1 MAAIEDSRGWMPPR
15 TAEELMEEMRRHGG
29 LVEWHNPW
37 AESPCGFEENIW
49 LMLQNFPEATKED
62 IESYLNAVGN
72 RLSREDYEKFLAEEG
87 EAYIERGRA
96 YFEGLSEE
104 ELGLYESRLS
114 EHPAFQAYYEPL
126 WFEVYEAE
134 VELAATAEGQ
144 ARRPFHEKQEPYP
157 GTGRVAVEQGKR
169 PEEGDII
176 YANFGFDD
184 KGEIITKPRV
194 FRGNDAKVRATE
206 ELLGEIPPWLAYG
219 SMSGAA
225 LWARP
230 ELILRLYKWREEIY
244 KACKK
249 KDPKYNKRIKIAV
262 NSCYRVLGTTA
273 GAGEWLD
280 PSGVKDSNDPLGH
293 WTGFAVDV
301 SCLGI
306 ASQTDGLLSADDVRA
321 IVTGEDSVVGLVNQ
335 YESWHFRLSREYL
348 P

>member
-1 MAAIEDSRGWMPPR
+1 MTTLEDKSGYIPLDR
-15 TAEELMEEMRRHGG
+15 TLGALSLSGD
-29 LVEWHNPW
+29 LVE
-37 AESPCGFEENIW
+37 FIW
-49 LMLQNFPEATKED
+49 VMLQNYSGTSNEYIEEYL
-62 IESYLNAVGN
+62 ESYMDTAAD

-87 EAYIERGRA
+87 DEYVERGRA

-104 ELGLYESRLS
+104 ELDLYESRLA
-114 EHPAFQAYYEPL
+114 EHPAVQAYYEPL

-134 VELAATAEGQ
+134 AELAAEAEGE

-157 GTGRVAVEQGKR
+157 GTGRVAIESGER
-169 PEEGDII
+169 PEEGDTI

-184 KGEIITKPRV
+184 KGEIITKPRI
-194 FRGNDAKVRATE
+194 FRGSDAKVRAAE
-206 ELLGEIPPWLAYG
+206 ESLDEIPPWLAYG

-225 LWARP
+225 LSARP
-230 ELILRLYKWREEIY
+230 ELILRLYKWREEIF

-249 KDPKYNKRIKIAV
+249 EDPKYNKRVKIAI

-273 GAGEWLD
+273 GAREWLD
-280 PSGVKDSNDPLGH
+280 PHGVKDSNDPLGH

-306 ASQTDGLLSADDVRA
+306 AGQTGGLLTADDIRA
-321 IVTGEDSVVGLVNQ
+321 LVTDKDSVVGLVNEH
-335 YESWHFRLSREYL
+335 ESWHFRLSREYL